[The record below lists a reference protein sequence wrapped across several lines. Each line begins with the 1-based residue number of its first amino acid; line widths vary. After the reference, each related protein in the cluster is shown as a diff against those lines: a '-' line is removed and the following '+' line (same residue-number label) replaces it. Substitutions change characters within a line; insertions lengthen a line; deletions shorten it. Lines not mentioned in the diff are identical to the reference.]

1 MAFNAGVHIG
11 PYEILAL
18 LGAGGMGE
26 VYKARDTR
34 LHRLIALKIL
44 PAEKVAD
51 ADRKRR
57 FLVEAQ
63 AASKLN
69 HPNIVIIH
77 DISEEN
83 SVCFIAMEYVP
94 GTTLEQLNA
103 GGGLPSKDTMK
114 YSVEIADA
122 LAAAHSAG
130 IIHRDLKPANI
141 IITAKFKTVYLT
153 NLFCHLPRCPRT
165 GGPDVRVSPICS
177 GRA

>member
-1 MAFNAGVHIG
+1 
-11 PYEILAL
+11 
-18 LGAGGMGE
+18 MGE

-69 HPNIVIIH
+69 HPSIVIIH

-83 SVCFIAMEYVP
+83 SFASSRWS
-94 GTTLEQLNA
+94 TSL
-103 GGGLPSKDTMK
+103 
-114 YSVEIADA
+114 
-122 LAAAHSAG
+122 
-130 IIHRDLKPANI
+130 
-141 IITAKFKTVYLT
+141 
-153 NLFCHLPRCPRT
+153 
-165 GGPDVRVSPICS
+165 VRRSS
-177 GRA
+177 S

>member
-26 VYKARDTR
+26 VYKARYTR

-77 DISEEN
+77 DISGEN

-103 GGGLPSKDTMK
+103 GGGLPLKDTMK

-122 LAAAHSAG
+122 LAAAHPEDSDVCFYSVQCRKRCLWDHGYA
-130 IIHRDLKPANI
+130 
-141 IITAKFKTVYLT
+141 AKREFQWGDVGPVWYL
-153 NLFCHLPRCPRT
+153 FIF
-165 GGPDVRVSPICS
+165 S
-177 GRA
+177 